1 MTKRVANHDVP
12 GAAHERELQVAHQA
26 NDVVNVLRRKKHG
39 GLVVDFLSR
48 AGICKRHQHRSCTT
62 SAIVDGDPAVP
73 LYTRLEVCAGDLGHH
88 TADIIGREKL
98 SSVVIAQIKRHVKLT
113 EKVLVRVKIHT
124 NHDLLEHLRE
134 FEHFFGLV
142 LSGNRHVRLFAL
154 SGLTPVNGI

>member
-1 MTKRVANHDVP
+1 MN
-12 GAAHERELQVAHQA
+12 
-26 NDVVNVLRRKKHG
+26 
-39 GLVVDFLSR
+39 
-48 AGICKRHQHRSCTT
+48 
-62 SAIVDGDPAVP
+62 
-73 LYTRLEVCAGDLGHH
+73 
-88 TADIIGREKL
+88 IGREKL

>member
-1 MTKRVANHDVP
+1 MPV
-12 GAAHERELQVAHQA
+12 
-26 NDVVNVLRRKKHG
+26 
-39 GLVVDFLSR
+39 
-48 AGICKRHQHRSCTT
+48 
-62 SAIVDGDPAVP
+62 
-73 LYTRLEVCAGDLGHH
+73 GHH
-88 TADIIGREKL
+88 TADNIIGREKL

>member
-1 MTKRVANHDVP
+1 MHRHFSLGK
-12 GAAHERELQVAHQA
+12 
-26 NDVVNVLRRKKHG
+26 
-39 GLVVDFLSR
+39 SR
-48 AGICKRHQHRSCTT
+48 IDLTEGPIFKNLMVFTLPILLG
-62 SAIVDGDPAVP
+62 AIVTQLYNVTDSIIVGQFVSADALAAVSASSP
-73 LYTRLEVCAGDLGHH
+73 VMSLINMFLIGLSAG
-88 TADIIGREKL
+88 